1 MFSRHVYGGAD
12 ISFSS
17 RMGLTADQVF
27 DKIGSFS
34 RFQLLI
40 LFFFNILGWF
50 WFGWPVL
57 LMTFIAAE
65 PKWRCINR
73 GKAIFNGI
81 SVSNAS
87 AVINA
92 SGGLNGSVSTLLC
105 PLNEPVG
112 PGDKDYSLRCEIPR
126 NLWEFEDT
134 FTSVVTQVR
143 FKPWDR
149 SLCLIHGVPL

>member
-1 MFSRHVYGGAD
+1 MYVEENEAA
-12 ISFSS
+12 ISFSF

-40 LFFFNILGWF
+40 LFLFNILGWF

-81 SVSNAS
+81 SVSNSS

-92 SGGLNGSVSTLLC
+92 SGGLNGSVPTFLC
-105 PLNEPVG
+105 PLNKAVG
-112 PGDKDYSLRCEIPR
+112 PGEKDYNLRCEIPR
-126 NLWEFEDT
+126 DLWEFEDT

-143 FKPWDR
+143 PNTQDR
-149 SLCLIHGVPL
+149 SLCLIHSVPL